1 VAAYGHVAHEQT
13 NKTGVE
19 HLKMIL
25 LMAYMSHGKASAP
38 AKIILFGEHFV
49 VYGSPAILAAI
60 NKRVS
65 VDTYTTID
73 EEDKIVIRSDI
84 GVAGRYS
91 NDGEFDALEGG
102 RKSKAILDP
111 LHSAIKEVL
120 LIRNEKRIGIEVC
133 ISSRVPPGIGLGSSA
148 ASCVATVA
156 AVASLFQK
164 NTSRQK
170 VCELAI
176 ASEKLIHKRT
186 SGADCYVSTF
196 GGLMQY
202 YSTSK
207 NFKNIQTKG
216 LLSLVVAS
224 TGVKHSTSELVAGVK
239 RFKDTNEILFES
251 LAKQASDI
259 CVQACTAIKSGK
271 LDKIGEL
278 MNENQ
283 ILLQRIGISHHKV
296 HDIIDICSRA
306 GAIGAKIT
314 GAGGGGAVI
323 ALAES
328 KQESTKIASR
338 VKAAGYQSFEVEIDY
353 NGLST

>member
-1 VAAYGHVAHEQT
+1 M
-13 NKTGVE
+13 NKRIKLAWNT
-19 HLKMIL
+19 LKMIQ
-25 LMAYMSHGKASAP
+25 LMARMSHGKASAP

-65 VDTYTTID
+65 VDTYTTIG

-91 NDGEFDALEGG
+91 NDGEFNALEGG
-102 RKSKAILDP
+102 MKSKAVLDP
-111 LHSAIKEVL
+111 LYSAIKEVL
-120 LIRNEKRIGIEVC
+120 LVRNEKKRIGIEVC
-133 ISSRVPPGIGLGSSA
+133 ISSKVPPGIGLGSSA

-164 NTSRQK
+164 NPSKQK

-176 ASEKLIHKRT
+176 RSEKLIHKKT

-202 YSTSK
+202 YSKSK
-207 NFKNIQTKG
+207 NFKNIETKG

-224 TGVKHSTSELVAGVK
+224 TGVKHSTSELVTGVK
-239 RFKDTNEILFES
+239 RFKDTNKLLFES
-251 LAKQASDI
+251 LTKQASDI
-259 CVQACTAIKSGK
+259 CLQACTAIESGK
-271 LDKIGEL
+271 LDKIGAL

-283 ILLQRIGISHHKV
+283 ILLQQIGISHYKV
-296 HDIIDICSRA
+296 HEIIDICSKA

-353 NGLST
+353 NGLSI